1 MKGAGQ
7 TTIVIDKE
15 RFIIEQNEF
24 WYFRFLLINI
34 SDYYKI
40 KDNQGKAILLKIPGT
55 KIFKRINYSIFRQ
68 VIKQVDD
75 LIATYKRELIIL

>member
-1 MKGAGQ
+1 MDKSKQ
-7 TTIVIDKE
+7 VSITIDKE
-15 RFIIEQNEF
+15 KFIIEQNEF

-55 KIFKRINYSIFRQ
+55 KIFKRINYSIFRR
-68 VIKQVDD
+68 VIKQVDN
-75 LIATYKRELIIL
+75 LIATYKRELIIV

>member
-1 MKGAGQ
+1 LKGIKQ
-7 TTIVIDKE
+7 VTIVIDKE
-15 RFIIEQNEF
+15 KFIIEQNEF
-24 WYFRFLLINI
+24 WYFRFLLIDI